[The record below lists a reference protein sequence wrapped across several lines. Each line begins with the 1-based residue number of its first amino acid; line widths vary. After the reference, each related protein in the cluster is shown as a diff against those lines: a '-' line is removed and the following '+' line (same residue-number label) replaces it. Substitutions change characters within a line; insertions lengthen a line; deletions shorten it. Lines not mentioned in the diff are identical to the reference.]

1 MYGNLNN
8 LSEYVTPDIE
18 KRQLIDDILPR
29 EKVFYSRK
37 AFRLENF
44 EHREIDFMEDAC
56 LCDAVADIELT
67 KICPKCGEKYPEY
80 ENFCFECN
88 VKLKDIESFDV
99 KAITVEHEFT
109 CTGSETLDEFEDI
122 LTQENLIRINE
133 FQFEM
138 ADFDKIIKSIQSTAL
153 KNLDKAIKDNKIRLD
168 DLTILEKVILFTKAF
183 VDVEYKSYGAEL
195 GYYSFNKIH
204 VDDRQ
209 LDSLQ
214 ITTMLHE
221 LTHFL
226 NKEMLT
232 HILCNLLDVSKTR
245 EMESIIAFIL
255 SFSSENCLIDEYA
268 AHTVEGRFTLF
279 GYQDYSSFLSIQK
292 TIERTD
298 DEIEMLKTIGNSLA
312 NVIKGIMESF
322 IDDDLLF
329 EIKAQFRQDIL
340 DDPNYAQLRLENC
353 TLLNDEGLLRA
364 IQFVLLEGFAAASA
378 NIGKLME
385 INEMW

>member
-1 MYGNLNN
+1 MNSDLNN

-18 KRQLIDDILPR
+18 KRQLIDKLLPGT
-29 EKVFYSRK
+29 VFHSRK
-37 AFRLENF
+37 QLFVE
-44 EHREIDFMEDAC
+44 EIVLKQMEMHDVCYHAEKGIQ
-56 LCDAVADIELT
+56 LS
-67 KICPKCGEKYPEY
+67 KICPKCGRKYPDY
-80 ENFCFECN
+80 ENFCFDCD
-88 VKLKDIESFDV
+88 VKLKDIEDV
-99 KAITVEHEFT
+99 NVKNLEICHEFT
-109 CTGSETLDEFEDI
+109 CKGSNAFDEFTDI
-122 LTQENLIRINE
+122 LTQENLIKINE

-138 ADFDKIIKSIQSTAL
+138 SDFDRIIKAIRSKAL
-153 KNLDKAIKDNKIRLD
+153 KNLDNAIKENEISLD
-168 DLTILEKVILFTKAF
+168 DLTILEKVILFTKSF

-226 NKEMLT
+226 NKEILT
-232 HILCNLLDVSKTR
+232 HILCHLLDASKTR
-245 EMESIIAFIL
+245 EMESVIAFIL

-279 GYQDYSSFLSIQK
+279 GYQDYSSFLSIQN

-298 DEIEMLKTIGNSLA
+298 DEIEMLKTIANSLA
-312 NVIKGIMESF
+312 NVIKGIIESF
-322 IDDDLLF
+322 IDDELLSD
-329 EIKAQFRQDIL
+329 IKVQFRKDIL
-340 DDPNYAQLRLENC
+340 DDPNYAQLKLENC

-364 IQFVLLEGFAAASA
+364 IQFVLLEGFATAGQ
-378 NIGKLME
+378 NVGKLME
-385 INEMW
+385 LNEMW